1 MDSSKN
7 TRRQEIKKTETK
19 GAGRTV
25 LFVENSPWGGLAKA
39 LREVTARLLNT
50 TKMNIKVV
58 EKTGKH

>member
-25 LFVENSPWGGLAKA
+25 LFVENSPGGGLDKA